1 MTMVQFACAALG
13 AIVLGADVAGDAA
26 IPVRDILVLV
36 MPTTVAV
43 SVAVFLPAVF
53 VLFWAQKFLF
63 PGRVGLLMM
72 SEVLMAV
79 ATASIFL
86 PEERMSTLAW
96 TGAAL
101 IIAACLVEVLLAP
114 DGHSEPARDTAGS
127 HIK

>member
-13 AIVLGADVAGDAA
+13 AIVLGAIAGDVA
-26 IPVRDILVLV
+26 IPALAVLGQV
-36 MPTTVAV
+36 MPTTAAI
-43 SVAVFLPAVF
+43 SIAIFLPAVF

-79 ATASIFL
+79 ASASIFL
-86 PEERMSTLAW
+86 PEERMSMLAW

-101 IIAACLVEVLLAP
+101 IIGACLIEVLVAP
-114 DGHSEPARDTAGS
+114 QGKVEPARDVAGS